1 MYIREETKKIIL
13 ITILAIAMVNLS
25 LYDRHIIQE
34 QMTEVN
40 QQNKASRK
48 RTQKIHVNSTIENT
62 MDKYLELS
70 NDYFVL
76 AVGKVGNL
84 KDGGQAPI
92 YKYAANDSEIIAGLQ
107 YNCAIL
113 IELGLLKKNINYK
126 WIPVN
131 IPNKNQIGYVDI
143 SQIEIQN
150 VKIKNPTDDPNR
162 NQIVE
167 DAISYIGLDFV
178 RYGKSLKT
186 GIDCSNFIHQIY
198 GKAGIEI
205 DNTPN
210 GMKKQA
216 QKVTDE
222 EALPGDIVYY
232 DVNNGGG
239 HVGIYLGS
247 GLIINSAG
255 HEGMIYPEGGVRIC
269 RLRYN
274 DREEYEFY
282 RIIE

>member
-1 MYIREETKKIIL
+1 MYIHEEAKRIVL

-25 LYDRHIIQE
+25 LYDRHIIQK
-34 QMTEVN
+34 QMIEEN
-40 QQNKASRK
+40 QQNKTK
-48 RTQKIHVNSTIENT
+48 QTQTQKTYVNSTIENT
-62 MDKYLELS
+62 MNKYLELS
-70 NDYFVL
+70 DDYFVL

-92 YKYAANDSEIIAGLQ
+92 YKYADNDSEMIAGLQ
-107 YNCAIL
+107 YNCAVL
-113 IELGLLKKNINYK
+113 IELGLLEKNTSYK

-131 IPNKNQIGYVDI
+131 LPNKNQIGYVDI
-143 SQIEIQN
+143 DQIEIQS
-150 VKIKNPTDDPNR
+150 VKVKNATNDTNR
-162 NQIVE
+162 NQIIEEAV
-167 DAISYIGLDFV
+167 SYIGLDFV

-186 GIDCSNFIHQIY
+186 GIDCSNFIYQIY
-198 GKAGIEI
+198 GKTGIKI

-222 EALPGDIVYY
+222 EVLPGDIVYY
-232 DVNNGGG
+232 NVNHGGG